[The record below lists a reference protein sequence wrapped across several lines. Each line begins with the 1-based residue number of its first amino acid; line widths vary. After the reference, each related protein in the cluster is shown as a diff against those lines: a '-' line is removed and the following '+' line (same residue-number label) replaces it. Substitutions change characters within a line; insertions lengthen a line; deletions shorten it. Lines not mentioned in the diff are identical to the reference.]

1 MIPHDPRFYITDQIS
16 RTSTLLDH
24 SAHTHTQH
32 IYALH
37 MHQLLGPSEFLN
49 FVENITRLSLF
60 LNLFRSGYMGDYIN
74 PPVNFQISIIFVK

>member
-1 MIPHDPRFYITDQIS
+1 MYTYH
-16 RTSTLLDH
+16 
-24 SAHTHTQH
+24 AHTHAQH